1 MICCMTIAVE
11 IGGWLL
17 APPAFWVV
25 APSSTEC
32 QSFGML
38 AMLSLAKEVFALRA
52 PRIDFPLA
60 SLLEVSYPLI
70 DSALSASLLLSV
82 KLADTSIAW
91 ISFRLVIIVMW
102 ICSCFSEAINWAL
115 FYEPDEES
123 ELATLSSWNETNESS
138 ERDEGG
144 GSDLSEVSE

>member
-1 MICCMTIAVE
+1 
-11 IGGWLL
+11 
-17 APPAFWVV
+17 
-25 APSSTEC
+25 
-32 QSFGML
+32 ML
-38 AMLSLAKEVFALRA
+38 AVLSLAKEVFALRS

-60 SLLEVSYPLI
+60 SFLEVSYPLT
-70 DSALSASLLLSV
+70 DSVLSMSLLLSI

-123 ELATLSSWNETNESS
+123 ELATLNSWNETGESS
-138 ERDEGG
+138 ERDDGS
-144 GSDLSEVSE
+144 GSDLSDVSA